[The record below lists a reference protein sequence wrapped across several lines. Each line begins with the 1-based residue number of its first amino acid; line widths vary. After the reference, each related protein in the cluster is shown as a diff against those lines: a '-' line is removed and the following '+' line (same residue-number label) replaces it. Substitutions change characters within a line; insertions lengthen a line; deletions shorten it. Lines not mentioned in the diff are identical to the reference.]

1 MLTAY
6 DSLFAEIIDDA
17 GIDLILVGD
26 SVGNVYCGHDTT
38 LKVTLD
44 DMLHHTAAVSRVVK
58 RALVVADMP
67 FMSYQVS
74 IEQAITNAGRLVQ
87 ESGANAV
94 KMEVGL
100 DDFDKVRAVI
110 NAGIPVI
117 AHLGLTVQ
125 KSCQVNGFKLQ
136 GQTKDDASLLIDFAK
151 RYAEIGSFM
160 ILLEHTN
167 TAVAEQIVSNLNV
180 PVIGIG
186 AGSKCDGQVLVT
198 HDLLGMTK
206 KSPSFAKRY
215 SNLREQMTRSI
226 DTFKTEVETKS
237 FSVNSMVK

>member
-1 MLTAY
+1 
-6 DSLFAEIIDDA
+6 
-17 GIDLILVGD
+17 
-26 SVGNVYCGHDTT
+26 
-38 LKVTLD
+38 
-44 DMLHHTAAVSRVVK
+44 
-58 RALVVADMP
+58 
-67 FMSYQVS
+67 
-74 IEQAITNAGRLVQ
+74 
-87 ESGANAV
+87 
-94 KMEVGL
+94 
-100 DDFDKVRAVI
+100 
-110 NAGIPVI
+110 
-117 AHLGLTVQ
+117 
-125 KSCQVNGFKLQ
+125 
-136 GQTKDDASLLIDFAK
+136 
-151 RYAEIGSFM
+151 M

>member
-1 MLTAY
+1 MM
-6 DSLFAEIIDDA
+6 I
-17 GIDLILVGD
+17 
-26 SVGNVYCGHDTT
+26 

-74 IEQAITNAGRLVQ
+74 IEKSITNAGRLVQ

-117 AHLGLTVQ
+117 AHW
-125 KSCQVNGFKLQ
+125 
-136 GQTKDDASLLIDFAK
+136 
-151 RYAEIGSFM
+151 
-160 ILLEHTN
+160 
-167 TAVAEQIVSNLNV
+167 LN
-180 PVIGIG
+180 
-186 AGSKCDGQVLVT
+186 GSKV
-198 HDLLGMTK
+198 MP
-206 KSPSFAKRY
+206 KSMG
-215 SNLREQMTRSI
+215 SNYKDRPKMMQAY
-226 DTFKTEVETKS
+226 
-237 FSVNSMVK
+237 